1 MHELW
6 IYKMFIKML
15 VKTRKKRKIFLW
27 LAIMPSLLVLPA
39 EVSLSSQQ
47 KNKYREIWE
56 IIRFY
61 GKVIGYSVVR
71 IKGSRVEERVE
82 MKLKAMG
89 EEREIKTSL
98 DWKKNPDFSLRSFY
112 FRLKSRGVEN
122 HVSGKV
128 VDNKLLLVK
137 IGRRSENKIRIRGK
151 VFTGSSFL
159 FILEK
164 RIDALKNKSRRITES
179 GLRKIYFE
187 LDYFDPSILRSDV
200 LKVRYYG
207 KKEKYFVFVKE
218 FAGISSF
225 LIFDEKGNF
234 VREEGPAGVSAEVS
248 TPEEVMKAKT
258 EEIDIIFSTSV
269 KVEGDKLP
277 PSDRRKRKKLRS
289 AILEVE
295 GVDSIPSFPPR
306 QIVKKK
312 KNGVLKVVV
321 QRRPLTDKDGID
333 KLTKAEPLIES
344 DSPEIKRLAYKI
356 AGGDIKSPPR
366 GRTARE
372 LIRKVSIWVFKNLR
386 KTSSLGMPS
395 ALDVLRS
402 GEGDCNEHAVLAT
415 AILRAMGI
423 PARIVFGLVYDSGY
437 FYYHAWVEGFDGE
450 KWIEFDPTWNYFPA
464 DVLRIRVGTGNISQ
478 WAKVLEY
485 VGRIKVR
492 FVEYN

>member
-1 MHELW
+1 MYELW
-6 IYKMFIKML
+6 IYKMLIKSKL
-15 VKTRKKRKIFLW
+15 GRRKKDVLW
-27 LAIMPSLLVLPA
+27 IAITLTFHLFA
-39 EVSLSSQQ
+39 TNSSFASQ

-56 IIRFY
+56 VIKFY

-71 IKGSRVEERVE
+71 LKGDRVEERIE

-98 DWKKNPDFSLRSFY
+98 DWEKNPDFSLRSFH
-112 FRLKSRGVEN
+112 FRLKSKGVEN
-122 HVSGKV
+122 RVSGRV
-128 VDNKLLLVK
+128 IDNKLLLVK
-137 IGRRSENKIRIRGK
+137 IKRSENKIRIRGK

-159 FILEK
+159 FLLEGK
-164 RIDALKNKSRRITES
+164 INSLKKKSGRIKEDSLQ
-179 GLRKIYFE
+179 KIYFE
-187 LDYFDPSILRSDV
+187 LDYFDPSILRAGT

-207 KKEKYFVFVKE
+207 RKGKFFVFVKE
-218 FAGISSF
+218 FAGVSSF
-225 LIFDEKGNF
+225 LLFDEKGDF
-234 VREEGPAGVSAEVS
+234 VGEEGPAGISAEVS
-248 TPEEVMKAKT
+248 TREEVMRAKT

-277 PSDRRKRKKLRS
+277 PSDRRERKKLRS
-289 AILEVE
+289 AIIEIR

-306 QIVKKK
+306 QIVESKRYD
-312 KNGVLKVVV
+312 VLRIKL
-321 QRRPLTDKDGID
+321 QRKSLTDKGGID

-344 DSPEIKRLAYKI
+344 DSPEIRKVAYEI
-356 AGGDIKSPPR
+356 AGGKNSKPPR
-366 GRTARE
+366 GKVAKE
-372 LIRKVSIWVFKNLR
+372 LMRKVSVWVFRNLR

-395 ALDVLRS
+395 ALDVIKSR
-402 GEGDCNEHAVLAT
+402 EGDCNEHAVLAT

-485 VGRIKVR
+485 VGRIKVK
-492 FVEYN
+492 FVDFN